1 MTKERTDVGA
11 EPDGDPGP
19 DQRAGTT
26 GFRAFLLSD
35 IRGYTSFAAARGDEA
50 AAALTGRFIGVAE
63 RVLGRFGGESL
74 GNRGDEVLF
83 AFESPRQAIRAAVA
97 FEQALLDAT
106 REDPSLPMP
115 AGVGIDVGEA
125 VRVPDG
131 WRANAINLA
140 ARLCSIA
147 KGGEILATKEVTH
160 LAQAIDGIRYLPQPP
175 ARLKGIP
182 ETVAAMRIVADVGDP
197 ARGFAELGLTRS
209 AAPPDHRPSRRGTAI
224 AAVTLLLVA
233 GAAVAT
239 LVVVSSG
246 GGPRPT
252 AGAVRS
258 QNLKHEVTRLNAIV
272 QQFIA
277 GKRLSQQHQYAAAA
291 QNRRQVLR
299 LLTAFQAPPQL
310 RDSAGTLREMATYSL
325 SYNLLAARGE
335 TASAAYPNG
344 AHNALRPQFVSEF
357 NPYAERYLHRT
368 YAVNEL

>member
-1 MTKERTDVGA
+1 MSQERTDVGA

-19 DQRAGTT
+19 DQGPGAT

-35 IRGYTSFAAARGDEA
+35 IRGYSSFAAARGDEA
-50 AAALTGRFIGVAE
+50 AAALTGRFIAVAE
-63 RVLGRFGGESL
+63 RVLGRFGGESI

-83 AFESPRQAIRAAVA
+83 AFESPRKAIRAAVA

-175 ARLKGIP
+175 ARLKGMP
-182 ETVAAMRIVADVGDP
+182 ETVAAMRTVADVGDP
-197 ARGFAELGLTRS
+197 ARGFAELGLTRA
-209 AAPPDHRPSRRGTAI
+209 AAPPDHRPRRRGTAI

-246 GGPRPT
+246 GGPAPT
-252 AGAVRS
+252 AGAGS
-258 QNLKHEVTRLNAIV
+258 QNLKQEVSRLNAIV
-272 QQFIA
+272 QLFIA
-277 GKRLSQQHQYAAAA
+277 GKHLSQQRQYAAAA

-299 LLTAFQAPPQL
+299 LLTAFRAPPQL
-310 RDSAGTLREMATYSL
+310 RDAAGTLREMATYSL

-335 TASAAYPNG
+335 TASAGYPNG

-357 NPYAERYLHRT
+357 NPYAERYLRRT
-368 YAVNEL
+368 YAVDEL